1 MCWKGNSE
9 ATKTEGL
16 DPGLEGRQ
24 QQLGRV
30 EGYGEVSGLA
40 GGQGLHKEATS
51 VSPRQLCW
59 RLQSFWAQCGG
70 LAAGRQ
76 RDVLWQLVLTL
87 LFLLLFL
94 IWGTGTRPSSA
105 TD

>member
-1 MCWKGNSE
+1 MIVPAPYEGRLLAFPVGGTLSSSGMCWKGNSE

-30 EGYGEVSGLA
+30 EGCGEVSGLA

-51 VSPRQLCW
+51 VSPRQFGW

-76 RDVLWQLVLTL
+76 
-87 LFLLLFL
+87 
-94 IWGTGTRPSSA
+94 
-105 TD
+105 